1 MSHVVLLLPWECHSL
16 PVLTLLWSGHCCWA
30 LFYLNTALEWTR
42 KHIAE
47 ISSTV
52 CEGKHLLPNLLH
64 ILNYTQ
70 WIFKHNFGQGH
81 LSSPYVIIMPSCVL
95 VQLCLTL
102 CDSREG
108 WKWNFPGKN
117 AFSRQEYLS
126 GLPFPPPGDHP
137 DPGIEPASPV
147 STALASRL
155 FTLSHLRNPYIIIK
169 IHRGTCLVVQCLRI
183 SLAIQR
189 TLVWSLVGN

>member
-52 CEGKHLLPNLLH
+52 REGKHLLPNLLH

-117 AFSRQEYLS
+117 TWAGCHFLLQGIVLTQGLNQHLLCLLHWQADYL
-126 GLPFPPPGDHP
+126 HWATC
-137 DPGIEPASPV
+137 E
-147 STALASRL
+147 
-155 FTLSHLRNPYIIIK
+155 TLILS
-169 IHRGTCLVVQCLRI
+169 
-183 SLAIQR
+183 
-189 TLVWSLVGN
+189 